1 MIIETK
7 LEHGDLVEEINSGWR
22 GVVSAIETK
31 ITGVAEVD
39 EASQCYLVIKHDSHG
54 IPEKRWI
61 SYSRLRKVEE

>member
-7 LEHGDLVEEINSGWR
+7 FEHGDLVEEINSGWR

-39 EASQCYLVIKHDSHG
+39 EASQAYLVIKHDPHG
-54 IPEKRWI
+54 IPERRWI